1 MSGRLEV
8 RCLHAGYG
16 RSMVLHNINLAVD
29 AGRSL
34 AILGHNGAGKS
45 TLLATLAG
53 ITQQHQ
59 GQILL
64 DGYDLSERPPYA
76 RTGHGLA
83 WVPQERAVFAT
94 LTVQENLTTVARSG
108 PWTEDDVYALF
119 PRLAERRQH
128 FGNQLSGGEQQML
141 AIARALV
148 LNPRVLMLDEPL
160 EGLAP
165 LLAEQLLATLGEL
178 IRQRAMTV
186 LIVEQDPCQVLPIT
200 DDAIIMQRGQVVHQA
215 PSKALMSDASTL
227 RTWLTV

>member
-1 MSGRLEV
+1 
-8 RCLHAGYG
+8 
-16 RSMVLHNINLAVD
+16 
-29 AGRSL
+29 
-34 AILGHNGAGKS
+34 
-45 TLLATLAG
+45 
-53 ITQQHQ
+53 
-59 GQILL
+59 
-64 DGYDLSERPPYA
+64 
-76 RTGHGLA
+76 
-83 WVPQERAVFAT
+83 
-94 LTVQENLTTVARSG
+94 
-108 PWTEDDVYALF
+108 PWTADDVYALF

-160 EGLAP
+160 QGLSP

>member
-64 DGYDLSERPPYA
+64 DGYDLSERAPYA

-94 LTVQENLTTVARSG
+94 LTTQENLATVARPG
-108 PWTEDDVYALF
+108 PWTADDVYALF
-119 PRLAERRQH
+119 PRLAERRHH

-165 LLAEQLLATLGEL
+165 LMAEQLLATLGEL
-178 IRQRAMTV
+178 IRQRDMTV
-186 LIVEQDPCQVLPIT
+186 LIVEQNPCQVLPIT
-200 DDAIIMQRGQVVHQA
+200 DDAIIMQRGHVVHQS
-215 PSKALMSDASTL
+215 PSQALMSDADTL
-227 RTWLTV
+227 RTWLAV

>member
-1 MSGRLEV
+1 MNGRLEV

-64 DGYDLSERPPYA
+64 DGYNLSHRPPYA
-76 RTGHGLA
+76 RTRYGLA

-165 LLAEQLLATLGEL
+165 LMAEQLLATLGEL
-178 IRQRAMTV
+178 IRQRDMTV
-186 LIVEQDPCQVLPIT
+186 LIVEQNPCQVLPIT
-200 DDAIIMQRGQVVHQA
+200 DDAIIMQRGHVVHQS
-215 PSKALMSDASTL
+215 PSQALMSDARTL